1 MKQDYLWDK
10 TGNDSGIIELEKKL
24 SVFRSKEQAAPS
36 LVAMNIKNEKRPSRK
51 LFQLGFAFATCTAI
65 IFVSAAA
72 WLQISNNREIAG
84 EMPKAQSIQT
94 DDSPKTTPTRDL
106 TGPVLVKNPVERDP
120 GNKNVRKESSGARVN
135 HSGGKTKKNHYRKLK
150 NKRKSGFP
158 SEVNTTAKT
167 EVILTKE
174 ERYAYEQLMLGLSIT
189 SSNLKLVRDKARG
202 IQEKAAV
209 RKDGI

>member
-10 TGNDSGIIELEKKL
+10 TGNDSGIVELEKKL

-36 LVAMNIKNEKRPSRK
+36 LAAMNAKNEKRPSRK
-51 LFQLGFAFATCTAI
+51 LFQLGFAFATCSAI

-94 DDSPKTTPTRDL
+94 DVSPTTTSTRDL
-106 TGPVLVKNPVERDP
+106 TGPVLVKNPVDRDP
-120 GNKNVRKESSGARVN
+120 GNNVRKESSGARVN
-135 HSGGKTKKNHYRKLK
+135 HSGGRSRKKHYRK
-150 NKRKSGFP
+150 RKYMRKPGFP
-158 SEVNTTAKT
+158 SEVKTTAKT